1 MPQLTGESFAVKVVE
16 ESKELHQELEMLQ
29 LASEMGCGALSEL
42 ILAT

>member
-1 MPQLTGESFAVKVVE
+1 MKQLRGESFAVKVVE

-29 LASEMGCGALSEL
+29 LASEIVWGGLFEL